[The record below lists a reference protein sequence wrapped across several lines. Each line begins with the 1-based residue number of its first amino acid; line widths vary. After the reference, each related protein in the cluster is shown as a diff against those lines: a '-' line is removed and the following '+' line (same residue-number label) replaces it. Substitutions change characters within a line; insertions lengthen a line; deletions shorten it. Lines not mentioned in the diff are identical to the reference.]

1 LHDGKAKISPEHVVE
16 AAGMTAITRIFATV
30 LPDDNSDAAASAVK
44 HHRAKHEKRL
54 SKHRPESPRHA
65 IKIAWCDWG
74 AGVVIGLMPLLCH
87 MVLHFAAKSDP
98 GWDDNWAP
106 DLLFITITNSGL
118 VAVTVFTRMLSA
130 HLSISSLTPAMRVIW
145 GITIV
150 CFALASMLYGAA
162 VTGMG
167 NKWTSAA
174 ALIFVLFSAY
184 CSLTFE
190 LAVAREHFAP
200 GKHRSRFPEPEKH
213 PPEANTA

>member
-1 LHDGKAKISPEHVVE
+1 MTTPSRFGAPALTDGEGETQP
-16 AAGMTAITRIFATV
+16 AGKSRRSKLDKKLA
-30 LPDDNSDAAASAVK
+30 
-44 HHRAKHEKRL
+44 
-54 SKHRPESPRHA
+54 KHRPESLEHA
-65 IKIAWCDWG
+65 VKIAWCDWA

-87 MVLHFAAKSDP
+87 LLLHYAAKSAPD
-98 GWDDNWAP
+98 WDDNWAP

-130 HLSISSLTPAMRVIW
+130 HLSISSLTPFMRIVW
-145 GITIV
+145 GLTIV

-174 ALIFVLFSAY
+174 ALLFVIFSAY

-190 LAVAREHFAP
+190 LAVAKEHFAP
-200 GKHRSRFPEPEKH
+200 GRRPRLPDGEMQSELVSG
-213 PPEANTA
+213 

>member
-1 LHDGKAKISPEHVVE
+1 
-16 AAGMTAITRIFATV
+16 MTASMRLLATV
-30 LPDDNSDAAASAVK
+30 LPESASVAAPSQK
-44 HHRAKHEKRL
+44 YHRSRHEKRL
-54 SKHRPESPRHA
+54 SKHRPETPGHA

-74 AGVVIGLMPLLCH
+74 AGLVIGLMPLLCH
-87 MVLHFAAKSDP
+87 LLLHVAAKSDP

-130 HLSISSLTPAMRVIW
+130 HLSISSLTPAMRIVW
-145 GITIV
+145 GVTIV

-167 NKWTSAA
+167 NKWTSGAA
-174 ALIFVLFSAY
+174 IIFVIFSAY

-200 GKHRSRFPEPEKH
+200 AKKHTRNPEPEMH
-213 PPEANTA
+213 PPEANSA